1 MAGVPINDVTVNSYV
16 CQLQR
21 RHKQFLLE
29 QRAELQQIGSDAM
42 GRFFHDH
49 FLLRDK
55 NSFDALLRSM
65 LTPPERDLLQTDP
78 TFTQAWQIFVDY
90 CWLQKRV
97 KQYGIVVG
105 AILLIL
111 AGIVFAVW
119 AMPHV
124 AGPKGR

>member
-1 MAGVPINDVTVNSYV
+1 MAETPVSDVTVNSYV

-21 RHKQFLLE
+21 RYKQFQLE
-29 QRAELQQIGSDAM
+29 QRDELQQIGSDAF
-42 GRFFHDH
+42 GRFFHEH

-65 LTPPERDLLQTDP
+65 LMPPERDRLQTDP

-97 KQYGIVVG
+97 KQFAIVIGV
-105 AILLIL
+105 ILFSFAALI
-111 AGIVFAVW
+111 FAVW
-119 AMPHV
+119 ALPHMV
-124 AGPKGR
+124 GPKSR